1 MNRICENYRF
11 VETMRPWR
19 DLTFKFYADGQLTI
33 FDNNAEKVIS
43 PNDLRGDSK
52 DFYIRKRIA
61 FIKNKLLESQLK
73 YA

>member
-19 DLTFKFYADGQLTI
+19 DLTFKFYADGKLI
-33 FDNNAEKVIS
+33 IIDNTAEAVIT

-61 FIKNKLLESQLK
+61 FIKNQLLESQLK
-73 YA
+73 FA